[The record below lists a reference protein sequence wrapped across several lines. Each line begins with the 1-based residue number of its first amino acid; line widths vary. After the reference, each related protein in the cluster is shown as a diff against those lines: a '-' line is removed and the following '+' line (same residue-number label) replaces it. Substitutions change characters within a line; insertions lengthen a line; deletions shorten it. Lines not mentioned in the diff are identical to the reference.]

1 MKEVKEHFLS
11 FQPSLNGDNLCQ
23 ISDIA
28 SRKIIEHSMLGD
40 VEEFFKL
47 EELQGYDIENASA
60 LPNFWLRQLKLVP
73 KLKDRI
79 TQKDE

>member
-1 MKEVKEHFLS
+1 
-11 FQPSLNGDNLCQ
+11 
-23 ISDIA
+23 
-28 SRKIIEHSMLGD
+28 MLGD

-79 TQKDE
+79 T